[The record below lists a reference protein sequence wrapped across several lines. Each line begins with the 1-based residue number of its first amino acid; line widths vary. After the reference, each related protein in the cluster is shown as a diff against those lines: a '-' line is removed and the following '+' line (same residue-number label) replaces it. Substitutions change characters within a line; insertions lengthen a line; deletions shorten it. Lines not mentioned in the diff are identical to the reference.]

1 MGGWTLKRNTIQ
13 RTLVLDAVNRLKSHA
28 TADEIYEAVV
38 QTHPRISRATVYRNL
53 NFLAEEGSNRN
64 LNQLADDAEIQ
75 KLAMPDGPDRFDHIL
90 QRHYHAKCSRC
101 GRVFDV
107 EMDYMEDIIRLVKDA
122 HGFAIDGHNLVFTG
136 VCPSCQ
142 QADAQNTPASVT

>member
-1 MGGWTLKRNTIQ
+1 MRETTNNGGWTLKRNTIQ

-38 QTHPRISRATVYRNL
+38 QTHPRISRATVY
-53 NFLAEEGSNRN
+53 RN

-142 QADAQNTPASVT
+142 QADVQNTPASVT

>member
-1 MGGWTLKRNTIQ
+1 MKRNTIQ

-53 NFLAEEGSNRN
+53 N
-64 LNQLADDAEIQ
+64 QLADDAEIQ
-75 KLAMPDGPDRFDHIL
+75 KLEMPDGPDRFDHIL

>member
-1 MGGWTLKRNTIQ
+1 MRGITNNGGWTLKRNTIQ

-53 NFLAEEGSNRN
+53 N
-64 LNQLADDAEIQ
+64 QLADDAEIQ
-75 KLAMPDGPDRFDHIL
+75 KLEMPDGPDRFDHIL

>member
-1 MGGWTLKRNTIQ
+1 MKRNTIQ

-38 QTHPRISRATVYRNL
+38 QTHPRISRATVY
-53 NFLAEEGSNRN
+53 RN

>member
-1 MGGWTLKRNTIQ
+1 MRGITNNGGWTLKRNTIQ

-38 QTHPRISRATVYRNL
+38 QTHPRISKATVY
-53 NFLAEEGSNRN
+53 RN

-75 KLAMPDGPDRFDHIL
+75 KLEMPDGPDRFDHIL

>member
-1 MGGWTLKRNTIQ
+1 MKRNTIQ

-38 QTHPRISRATVYRNL
+38 QTHPRISKATVY
-53 NFLAEEGSNRN
+53 RN

-75 KLAMPDGPDRFDHIL
+75 KLEMPDGPDRFDHIL

>member
-1 MGGWTLKRNTIQ
+1 MKRNTIQ

-38 QTHPRISRATVYRNL
+38 QTHPRISRATVY
-53 NFLAEEGSNRN
+53 RN

-142 QADAQNTPASVT
+142 QADAQNAPASVT

>member
-1 MGGWTLKRNTIQ
+1 MRGIANCGGMALKRNTIQ

-38 QTHPRISRATVYRNL
+38 QTHPRISRATVY
-53 NFLAEEGSNRN
+53 RN

>member
-1 MGGWTLKRNTIQ
+1 MKEIINNGGWTLKRNTIQ

-53 NFLAEEGSNRN
+53 N
-64 LNQLADDAEIQ
+64 QLADDAEIQ
-75 KLAMPDGPDRFDHIL
+75 KLEMPDGPDRFDHIL

-136 VCPSCQ
+136 VCPSCL

>member
-1 MGGWTLKRNTIQ
+1 MKRNTIQ

-38 QTHPRISRATVYRNL
+38 QTHPRISKATVY
-53 NFLAEEGSNRN
+53 RN

>member
-1 MGGWTLKRNTIQ
+1 MRGITNNGGWTLKRNTIQ

-53 NFLAEEGSNRN
+53 N
-64 LNQLADDAEIQ
+64 QLADDAEIQ
-75 KLAMPDGPDRFDHIL
+75 KLEMPDGPDRFDHIL

-122 HGFAIDGHNLVFTG
+122 HGFAIEGHNLVFTG

>member
-1 MGGWTLKRNTIQ
+1 MRVITNDGGWTLKRNTIQ

-38 QTHPRISRATVYRNL
+38 QTHPRISRATVY
-53 NFLAEEGSNRN
+53 RN

>member
-1 MGGWTLKRNTIQ
+1 MRWITNNGGWTLKRNTIQ

-53 NFLAEEGSNRN
+53 N
-64 LNQLADDAEIQ
+64 QLADDAEIQ
-75 KLAMPDGPDRFDHIL
+75 KLEMPDGPDRFDHIL

>member
-38 QTHPRISRATVYRNL
+38 QTHPRISRATVY
-53 NFLAEEGSNRN
+53 RN

>member
-38 QTHPRISRATVYRNL
+38 QTHPRISRATVY
-53 NFLAEEGSNRN
+53 RN

-142 QADAQNTPASVT
+142 QADAQNAPASVT

>member
-1 MGGWTLKRNTIQ
+1 MKRNTIQ

-28 TADEIYEAVV
+28 TADEIYEAVI

-53 NFLAEEGSNRN
+53 N
-64 LNQLADDAEIQ
+64 QLADDAEIQ
-75 KLAMPDGPDRFDHIL
+75 KLEMPDGPDRFDHIL

-142 QADAQNTPASVT
+142 QVDAQNTPASVT